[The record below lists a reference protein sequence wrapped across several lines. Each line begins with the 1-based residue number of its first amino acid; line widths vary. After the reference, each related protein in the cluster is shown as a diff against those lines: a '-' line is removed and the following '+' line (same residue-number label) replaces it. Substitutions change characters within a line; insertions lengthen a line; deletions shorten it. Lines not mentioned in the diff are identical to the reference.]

1 MNSNAMKRIS
11 ICLLVFDDENE
22 CKITAGAVITL
33 TVHIQRENMS
43 SLFSKHI
50 DEEEQIDEK
59 ENQEKVRRNTLHNHY
74 YEFVLDGWSCQK
86 SNDYCLKIME

>member
-1 MNSNAMKRIS
+1 MNSNEMKRIS

-59 ENQEKVRRNTLHNHY
+59 ENQEKVNDILSNHY
-74 YEFVLDGWSCQK
+74 YEFVLDGWSRQK
-86 SNDYCLKIME
+86 SNDYYIKIME